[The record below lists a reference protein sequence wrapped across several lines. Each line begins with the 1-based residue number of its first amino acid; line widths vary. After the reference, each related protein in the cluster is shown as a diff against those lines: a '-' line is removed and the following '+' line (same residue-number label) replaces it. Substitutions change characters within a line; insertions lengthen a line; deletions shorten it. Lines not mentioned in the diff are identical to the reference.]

1 MKVQFQS
8 PAKELAPLVAASFYL
23 DDPDEKEA
31 PLPELI
37 PPVLSGGLSLT
48 FRRKAPIIICNEWH
62 AWDPMPEALVVPAQ
76 SKAYQA
82 VYPGATG
89 MLGFHFLPGA
99 FYELFGWPM
108 HEVTDRLVELELL
121 GGRSRA
127 AQLKEEIAE
136 SVDAAERIRL
146 LERFILPYTRERHT
160 VKPIFYQALQD
171 LEACRGKT
179 NPYRWRRQLGIS
191 ERHLRRLF
199 NEYAGIPPRTY
210 LRIYRFFQVLQRLIH
225 RPPRRLSELPEE
237 FGYTDL
243 AHLSSE
249 FSAFSGK
256 PPSQYLQQRQI
267 LGKAFRW
274 EDWGG

>member
-1 MKVQFQS
+1 MNVQFQS
-8 PAKELAPLVAASFYL
+8 PAKELAPFVAAGFYL
-23 DDPDEKEA
+23 DDTRENDA
-31 PLPELI
+31 PLPEVI
-37 PPVLSGGLSLT
+37 PPVLSGGLTLV
-48 FRRKAPIIICNEWH
+48 FRRKTPIIISNEWH
-62 AWDPMPEALVVPAQ
+62 VRESMPEALVVSAH
-76 SKAYQA
+76 SRAYQA
-82 VYPGATG
+82 TYPGATG

-108 HEVTDRLVELELL
+108 HEITDRLIELELL
-121 GGRSRA
+121 GGTFRVE
-127 AQLKEEIAE
+127 QLKEEITESANAE
-136 SVDAAERIRL
+136 ERIRL
-146 LERFILPYTRERHT
+146 LEQFILPYTRERYT
-160 VKPIFYQALQD
+160 VKPIFYQALQY

-179 NPYRWRRQLGIS
+179 SPYRWRRQLGIS

-199 NEYAGIPPRTY
+199 NQYAGMPPRTY
-210 LRIYRFFQVLQRLIH
+210 LRIYRFFQVLQRLMH